1 MCNGAGV
8 DKTTDETAICE
19 RGVWWNFY
27 TLTAKQKTAAPNR
40 QQSAG
45 KLFQNFHTEKPPGS
59 EFISE
64 GIQVFA
70 PGVSFQ

>member
-8 DKTTDETAICE
+8 DKTTDETTIGE
-19 RGVWWNFY
+19 RGVWWYFY

-45 KLFQNFHTEKPPGS
+45 TLFQNLYTEKPPGS
-59 EFISE
+59 KFISE